1 MMDAP
6 ARASPDTDAAADE
19 PPQPLRGLFAA
30 AIEALRTRLDL
41 AAVEIEIHLLVL
53 MRMLMLAF
61 GALACLL
68 LALGFALT
76 AVVVA
81 FWDTHRMLALLGGC
95 GAFVVL
101 AALCGWLGARTLRG
115 RPGMLAGSLEQ
126 LREDQRRAGGGP

>member
-6 ARASPDTDAAADE
+6 ARASPDTAADE

-41 AAVEIEIHLLVL
+41 AAVEIEMHLLTL
-53 MRMLMLAF
+53 MRMLVLAC

-68 LALGFALT
+68 LAFGFAIT
-76 AVVVA
+76 AIVVSL
-81 FWDTHRMLALLGGC
+81 WDTHRMLALLGGC

-115 RPGMLAGSLEQ
+115 RPRMLEGSLEQ
-126 LREDQRRAGGGP
+126 LREDQRRAGGSP